1 LALVLVEFPGYSL
14 GYLLNCTYSLGALRS
29 ALQMVAQQIAVAD
42 DNSQLVYQIT
52 YARKR
57 KLVLYINRLRHTA
70 TPFFFLAQPLG

>member
-1 LALVLVEFPGYSL
+1 
-14 GYLLNCTYSLGALRS
+14 
-29 ALQMVAQQIAVAD
+29 MVAQQIAVAD